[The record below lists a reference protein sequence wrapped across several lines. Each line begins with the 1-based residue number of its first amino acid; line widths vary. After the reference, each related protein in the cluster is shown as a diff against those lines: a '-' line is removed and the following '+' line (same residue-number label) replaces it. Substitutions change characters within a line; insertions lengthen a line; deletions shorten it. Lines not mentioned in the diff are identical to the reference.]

1 MILIYILSSLQTLG
15 GTYILII
22 MSNNIDNDQE
32 GVVNDDTDA
41 SAVSEAMGDAQLAVS
56 KSFQIMTYH
65 LHVILHTDTIY

>member
-1 MILIYILSSLQTLG
+1 
-15 GTYILII
+15 